1 MVAKFNGNVKRDDF
15 RLRTKYPY
23 LKTRIFYSGG
33 YNYGIYIE
41 NLNDYPFLDFNE
53 LQNEFDNYIRI
64 MGNPTKII
72 EKIPEEY
79 IEEIEIIKDAKIAE
93 NFEGVFF
100 TQSSFINFLKAKYN
114 NYEIVDVRTDF
125 EKQKFIVILD
135 YENEHQKEKLQLEL
149 NKLVLSFDFEIEK
162 FNKKESNSSNS
173 NKDFGSSIL
182 NAYTKMDN
190 ILQITA
196 YNTQPVKLDFIKRDE
211 SLWFE
216 NIDKVYSGDFTK
228 ENLKFF
234 DKDKTSC
241 FIDYTGAPNIDI
253 RNVLLMYDNIY
264 LTIPFKEQ
272 NELLFNNTFSKE
284 DLLLLIEKNR
294 VKLINIQPEE
304 RLDTDILKEAYQI
317 QPNSVINRRALS
329 LLSIIDFYDMNKNSI
344 FNDTELTPVFN
355 DIAKG
360 ISKELNVPMQEIL
373 QFINWPKQALRESF
387 EFFNSNG
394 VFAYGYMGINN
405 LIQDKLSKLLNKDLT
420 LEFTMTSHNI
430 HLANALN
437 ATFFP
442 SFLYDEKGKQN
453 SFEAPYSNLMGALL
467 NFYKYASRD
476 TISSLAN
483 IENLKLNKQSFVSP
497 IDIFDVNTYVPLE
510 EFEKYTSSTV
520 VRNKLNVL
528 FNKLANMNIEERKL
542 EVKRY
547 NELISEFQKKNKMK
561 LILSDATSDL
571 LGGIVPTILTGNIIP
586 LIIFS
591 IFNSNLM
598 KGLVTRSAQY
608 QYIQDAINNLNLYVR
623 EQEGKLS
630 DIDILSQI
638 NRVAKI
644 K

>member
-1 MVAKFNGNVKRDDF
+1 MVANFLGNVRRDDF
-15 RLRTKYPY
+15 RLRTKYPF
-23 LKTRIFYSGG
+23 LNTRIFYTGG
-33 YNYGIYIE
+33 YNYFIYVE
-41 NLNDYPFLDFNE
+41 NLDKYPFLKFED
-53 LQNEFDNYIRI
+53 LQQEFDYSIK
-64 MGNPTKII
+64 MMTNPTKLI
-72 EKIPEEY
+72 KSIPENY
-79 IEEIEIIKDAKIAE
+79 IEEYKPIDDAKISE
-93 NFEGVFF
+93 NFAGAFF
-100 TQSSFINFLKAKYN
+100 TESMFINFLKAKFNAYK
-114 NYEIVDVRTDF
+114 IAGFRTDF
-125 EKQKFIVILD
+125 QNQLFVVGLD
-135 YENEHQKEKLQLEL
+135 YIDEQEKNDLQSEL
-149 NKLVLSFDFEIEK
+149 NKLELSFGFAIEK
-162 FNKKESNSSNS
+162 KGVSNENTE
-173 NKDFGSSIL
+173 KDIDFGNPIL
-182 NAYTKMDN
+182 NTIAKQDN
-190 ILQITA
+190 IMQIPA
-196 YNTQPVKLDFIKRDE
+196 YSLQPVKLDFIKRDE
-211 SLWFE
+211 SLWFD
-216 NIDKVYSGDFTK
+216 NIDKVYAGEFTK
-228 ENLKFF
+228 DNLKFF
-234 DKDKTSC
+234 DKNNTSC
-241 FIDYTGAPNIDI
+241 LIDYTAASNIDI
-253 RNVLLMYDNIY
+253 RNVLLMYDTVY
-264 LTIPFKEQ
+264 LMLPLKE
-272 NELLFNNTFSKE
+272 NNNSLFNSSFSK
-284 DLLLLIEKNR
+284 DNLFSLIEKDR
-294 VKLINIQPEE
+294 LKLVNIQPEE
-304 RLDTDILKEAYQI
+304 RLDVDILKEAYAI
-317 QPNSVINRRALS
+317 KPNSVINRRALS
-329 LLSIIDFYDMNKNSI
+329 LLSVIDLYDINKNSI
-344 FNDTELTPVFN
+344 FNDIGIQEIFY
-355 DIAKG
+355 DIAK
-360 ISKELNVPMQEIL
+360 ILSKELNIDLIDVID
-373 QFINWPKQALRESF
+373 FINWPKRALRDSF
-387 EFFNSNG
+387 ETFNRNG
-394 VFAYGYMGINN
+394 IWAYGQLGVNE
-405 LIQDKLSKLLNKDLT
+405 LLKKSLNKITGKDLT

-547 NELISEFQKKNKMK
+547 NEHISEFQKKNKMK

>member
-1 MVAKFNGNVKRDDF
+1 MVVKFVGNVKRDDF

-23 LKTRIFYSGG
+23 LKTRIFYFGD

-41 NLNDYPFLDFNE
+41 NLNNYPFLNFNE
-53 LQNEFDNYIRI
+53 LQDEFDNRIRI
-64 MGNPTKII
+64 LGNPTKII
-72 EKIPEEY
+72 DKMPEQY
-79 IEEIEIIKDAKIAE
+79 IEEIETIKDSKMAE

-100 TQSSFINFLKAKYN
+100 TQSSFVNFLKAKYN

-135 YENEHQKEKLQLEL
+135 YENEHQKEMLQVEL

-162 FNKKESNSSNS
+162 FNKRESNSSNS
-173 NKDFGSSIL
+173 NNDFGSSIL
-182 NAYTKMDN
+182 NAYTKIDN
-190 ILQITA
+190 ILQIPA
-196 YNTQPVKLDFIKRDE
+196 YNMQPVKLEFIKRDE

-241 FIDYTGAPNIDI
+241 FVDYTGAPNIDI

-264 LTIPFKEQ
+264 LTIPFKDK

-284 DLLLLIEKNR
+284 DLFLLIEKNR

-344 FNDTELTPVFN
+344 FNDTELIPVFN

-373 QFINWPKQALRESF
+373 QFINWPQQALRESF

-394 VFAYGYMGINN
+394 IFAYGYMGINN
-405 LIQDKLSKLLNKDLT
+405 LIQDKLSKILNKDLT

-476 TISSLAN
+476 TIASLAN
-483 IENLKLNKQSFVSP
+483 IENLKLNKQSLVSP
-497 IDIFDVNTYVPLE
+497 VDIFDVNTYVSFE
-510 EFEKYTSSTV
+510 EFEKYTSSST
-520 VRNKLNVL
+520 VRNRLNVL

-591 IFNSNLM
+591 IFNSNLI
-598 KGLVTRSAQY
+598 KGLITRSAQY
-608 QYIQDAINNLNLYVR
+608 QYIQDAIKNLNLYIR
-623 EQEGKLS
+623 KQEGNLS